1 MSRYLDVNGNPVAA
15 RQLAEHYGEGV
26 RDAVRWAD
34 ASLYWAKVAHGWA
47 VAAGHYGRLALDEES
62 REARDWRWS
71 TGPSY

>member
-34 ASLYWAKVAHGWA
+34 ASLY
-47 VAAGHYGRLALDEES
+47 
-62 REARDWRWS
+62 
-71 TGPSY
+71 